1 MTIDTLL
8 NQLQKYY
15 KGKNKIMTVFI
26 IIQIIFDMA
35 VLVTIAGPIW
45 VIFIAEMLD
54 DIKIAKET
62 K

>member
-1 MTIDTLL
+1 
-8 NQLQKYY
+8 
-15 KGKNKIMTVFI
+15 MTVFI